1 MYNRKGRYHLLGWIF
16 FSSIMAWSGLTLAGS
31 QVGDISPKF
40 NLTTLSGE
48 TYSSEKLKGNKAVY
62 LKFWATWCS
71 YCQEEMPHA
80 QHTFE
85 QSGDN
90 LQVISINVGFNDSIK
105 RIKRYFSKENY
116 NLPVVFDE
124 KGELF
129 RKFELYG
136 TPEHILINK
145 EGEIIHRSALLND
158 KLIEL
163 LAAYNSKEIIK

>member
-1 MYNRKGRYHLLGWIF
+1 MNNRKKIYRF
-16 FSSIMAWSGLTLAGS
+16 FGVVLFSYVIIWSKFTWAGT

-48 TYSSEKLKGNKAVY
+48 KYSSEKLKGNKAIY

-71 YCQEEMPHA
+71 YCREEMPHA

-85 QSGDN
+85 ESKGN
-90 LQVISINVGFNDSIK
+90 LQVISINVGFNDSIR
-105 RIKRYFSKENY
+105 RIKRYFTKEGY
-116 NLPVVFDE
+116 SLPVVFDE
-124 KGELF
+124 KGKLF

-145 EGEIIHRSALLND
+145 EGKIIHRSALLND
-158 KLIEL
+158 KLIKL
-163 LAAYNSKEIIK
+163 LAEYNSQEIPK